1 MEKLFDIGLTNYY
14 KKFKDNEQYLEEFK
28 SSIIEKHNSSDTEGL
43 IFDFK
48 NKNMEDIFLKNIF
61 EAYFEIT
68 ELKLKFFVRNCNE
81 SNLNYVKLLLNK
93 YKIDSTNQ

>member
-1 MEKLFDIGLTNYY
+1 MEKLFDVGLISYY
-14 KKFKDNEQYLEEFK
+14 KKFKNDEEYLREFK
-28 SSIIEKHNSSDTEGL
+28 SSIIEKYNSNDIEGL

-48 NKNMEDIFLKNIF
+48 NKKMEDIFLKNIF
-61 EAYFEIT
+61 EASFEIT

-93 YKIDSTNQ
+93 YKIDSTN